1 MSLYLSASTATQ
13 EQNVANS
20 NDFTVHA
27 LRRDK
32 DGLLHY
38 TQARST
44 EDVVYDFHRT
54 DGEEY
59 TDFLQGVEY
68 VEAGSVTRTHTFAV
82 GDQGLDYLITG
93 SDRKNSF
100 NEYVN
105 PTLTI
110 HVGDTIEFVVNTPG
124 HPLVLKT
131 VQGTGTTDLVV
142 GATNQST
149 INGTLTWT
157 PDSTGSFYYQC
168 EYHNSMYGILNVVNQ
183 ERSYTNDPDDKYQ
196 QFRFDFRRLTYFI
209 DDDGYLV
216 ARLNK
221 DYDHNTN
228 GPK

>member
-32 DGLLHY
+32 DGMLHY
-38 TQARST
+38 TNARST

-59 TDFLQGVEY
+59 NDFLQGSEY
-68 VEAGSVTRTHTFAV
+68 VDATPNVARQYS
-82 GDQGLDYLITG
+82 
-93 SDRKNSF
+93 N
-100 NEYVN
+100 
-105 PTLTI
+105 
-110 HVGDTIEFVVNTPG
+110 DT
-124 HPLVLKT
+124 
-131 VQGTGTTDLVV
+131 
-142 GATNQST
+142 
-149 INGTLTWT
+149 
-157 PDSTGSFYYQC
+157 
-168 EYHNSMYGILNVVNQ
+168 
-183 ERSYTNDPDDKYQ
+183 DDKYQ

-221 DYDHNTN
+221 SYDHNTQ